1 MFDLFSLFRY
11 YTAPML
17 HKALTDY
24 LKSLAS
30 GGRHSAKTIES
41 YSRDLSPWIVFLEK
55 KYTELPSAARNDPL
69 LLRLYLRL
77 RSEKGL
83 SNRSLA
89 RFLSALSGFQ
99 RYLSRKSQYKP
110 YIFKLTRMKF
120 SADIPTFVPQSEAAR
135 LFEHGNARSDKGS
148 YFYWRDFIMI
158 ALLYATGI
166 RREELADIRLGDLEL
181 KTGLITVTGKG
192 NKVRAVPVGERTLE
206 DLERYLAMRDEF
218 VSEKGTLSAALLL
231 NRYGR
236 PLSVRS
242 IDRLVKKYGCAEG
255 LDLTPHTLRHSFA
268 THLLENGADLMLI
281 KEILGHSSLS
291 TTQKYTHVTAETMKK
306 AYKRAHPRSGAKQ

>member
-1 MFDLFSLFRY
+1 
-11 YTAPML
+11 ML

-30 GGRHSAKTIES
+30 GGRHSTKTIES
-41 YSRDLSPWIVFLEK
+41 YSRDLTPWVVFLQE
-55 KYTELPSAARNDPL
+55 KYTELPSVDRNDPL

-110 YIFKLTRMKF
+110 YIFKLPRMKF
-120 SADIPTFVPQSEAAR
+120 SAGIPTFVPQSETAQ
-135 LFEHGNARSDKGS
+135 LFEHGNVRSDKGS

-166 RREELADIRLGDLEL
+166 RREELANIKLGDLDL
-181 KTGLITVTGKG
+181 KRGLITVIGKG
-192 NKVRAVPVGERTLE
+192 NKVRVVPVGERTLE
-206 DLERYLAMRDEF
+206 DLKNYLALRAEF
-218 VSEKGTLSAALLL
+218 VSEKGTLSPMSPALLL
-231 NRYGR
+231 NRYGK
-236 PLSVRS
+236 PLTVRS
-242 IDRLVKKYGCAEG
+242 IDRLVKKYGRGEG
-255 LDLTPHTLRHSFA
+255 LDLTPHALRHSFA

>member
-1 MFDLFSLFRY
+1 
-11 YTAPML
+11 ML

-41 YSRDLSPWIVFLEK
+41 YGRDLTPWVAFLEE
-55 KYTELPSAARNDPL
+55 KYTELPSADRNDPL

-110 YIFKLTRMKF
+110 YLFKLPRMKF
-120 SADIPTFVPQSEAAR
+120 SAGIPAFVPQSKAAQ

-158 ALLYATGI
+158 VLLYATGI
-166 RREELADIRLGDLEL
+166 RREELANIKLGDLDL
-181 KTGLITVTGKG
+181 KRGLITVIGKG
-192 NKVRAVPVGERTLE
+192 NKVRAVPVGERTVE
-206 DLERYLAMRDEF
+206 DLKNYLTLREGF
-218 VSEKGTLSAALLL
+218 VSEKGVLSPLSPALLL
-231 NRYGR
+231 NRFGK
-236 PLSVRS
+236 PLTVRS
-242 IDRLVKKYGCAEG
+242 IDRLVKKYGRGEG
-255 LDLTPHTLRHSFA
+255 LDLTPHALRHSFA

>member
-1 MFDLFSLFRY
+1 
-11 YTAPML
+11 ML

-41 YSRDLSPWIVFLEK
+41 YGRDLTPWVAFLQEK
-55 KYTELPSAARNDPL
+55 YAELPSADRNDPL

-110 YIFKLTRMKF
+110 YLFKLPRMKF
-120 SADIPTFVPQSEAAR
+120 STGIPTFVPQSEAAH

-166 RREELADIRLGDLEL
+166 RREELANIKLSDLDL
-181 KTGLITVTGKG
+181 KMGLITVIGKG
-192 NKVRAVPVGERTLE
+192 NKVRVVPVGERTVE
-206 DLERYLAMRDEF
+206 DLKNYLAVREQF
-218 VSEKGTLSAALLL
+218 ASEKDTTKGTMSPALLL
-231 NRYGR
+231 NRYGK
-236 PLSVRS
+236 PLTMRS
-242 IDRLVKKYGCAEG
+242 IDRLVKKYGRGEG
-255 LDLTPHTLRHSFA
+255 LDLTPHALRHSFA